1 VYQNRFRLT
10 DASILPI
17 CVFMAAGMQ
26 FYVWFCRVVLLV
38 LLIIAGQ
45 RGLAEET
52 PFIALETN
60 DQGRAFSAVGRID
73 LAGRGFCTGTL
84 IEPGLVLTAAHCLYD
99 QESGEKISL
108 EGLSF
113 APAFRNGRAAAFRH
127 IRRASIHKNY
137 ERDAEDPVRRVSHD
151 LALLE
156 LSQPINQSGVIPM
169 SVGRHSGEFDEVAL
183 VSYAH
188 DRADV
193 PSLEQSCRVLAS
205 VDSAQVLSCDVDFGS
220 SGAPVIALEDGALRI
235 VSVVSAKA
243 RYQGQKV
250 ALAAQ
255 VLDQIAVLREGFTA
269 NASAIRLPQVRS
281 EVSTASQTGAGAK
294 FLRP

>member
-1 VYQNRFRLT
+1 MKL
-10 DASILPI
+10 S
-17 CVFMAAGMQ
+17 
-26 FYVWFCRVVLLV
+26 VWVRRAVLLV
-38 LLIIAGQ
+38 LLIVAGQ
-45 RGLAEET
+45 RGLTEES
-52 PFIALETN
+52 PFIALETS

-84 IEPGLVLTAAHCLYD
+84 IEPSLVLTAAHCLFD
-99 QESGEKISL
+99 LETGEKISL

-113 APAFRNGRAAAFRH
+113 APAFRNGRAAAFRQ

-156 LSQPINQSGVIPM
+156 LSQPINQNGVIPM
-169 SVGRHSGEFDEVAL
+169 NVGRHSTIFDEVAL

-193 PSLEQSCRVLAS
+193 PSLEQSCNVLAS
-205 VDSAQVLSCDVDFGS
+205 EDSAQVLSCDVDFGS
-220 SGAPVIALEDGALRI
+220 SGAPVIALEDGALRV

-250 ALAAQ
+250 ALAAEVLNQ
-255 VLDQIAVLREGFTA
+255 VAVLRDGLA
-269 NASAIRLPQVRS
+269 SNAFGAQLPQVRS
-281 EVSTASQTGAGAK
+281 GGVSSLNGGSGAK